1 MSLQWLNPL
10 ATMKKTFKSIAK
22 KRYKSAMRTL
32 KSPRRHRSGDKDNP
46 SFSVQLMQAAAVA
59 VMVVMRREPMETDV
73 LGGGGDDT
81 RALDS
86 KEAKT
91 NIANHRPKVTQC
103 SIKL

>member
-1 MSLQWLNPL
+1 M
-10 ATMKKTFKSIAK
+10 TTKKTFKNIAK
-22 KRYKSAMRTL
+22 KRYKSAMR
-32 KSPRRHRSGDKDNP
+32 SPRRHRSEDKDNH
-46 SFSVQLMQAAAVA
+46 SFSVHMMQAAAVA

-81 RALDS
+81 RALGS